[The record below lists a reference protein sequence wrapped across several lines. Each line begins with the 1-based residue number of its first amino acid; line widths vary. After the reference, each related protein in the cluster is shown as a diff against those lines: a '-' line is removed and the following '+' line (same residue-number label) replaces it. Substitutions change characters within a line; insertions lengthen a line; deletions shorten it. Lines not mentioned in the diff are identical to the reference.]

1 MFAAQKP
8 VFHPDN
14 DASRRMN
21 AGGNCAIEHRRFWIK
36 KPALLVRV
44 RRWKQ
49 NFQAIGCGQ
58 RPSRCWRARSACTGN
73 SIQPSG
79 SRSPVAWEPPV
90 DILET
95 ERAVLVLVALPGVD
109 FDEVKAVINQGE
121 LLISGS
127 RTYPEEM
134 RTAIIHRL
142 ELPQGRF
149 ERRVRLPAGRYSA
162 IHRSHSNG
170 HMLITLEKSE
180 ARKWLTPRQAPKRRS
195 RRGAF
200 AALAA

>member
-1 MFAAQKP
+1 MLARAE
-8 VFHPDN
+8 
-14 DASRRMN
+14 RM
-21 AGGNCAIEHRRFWIK
+21 HRQFF
-36 KPALLVRV
+36 P
-44 RRWKQ
+44 
-49 NFQAIGCGQ
+49 
-58 RPSRCWRARSACTGN
+58 
-73 SIQPSG
+73 PSG
-79 SRSPVAWEPPV
+79 SRSPVTWEPPV

-109 FDEVKAVINQGE
+109 FEEVNAVINHGE

-149 ERRVRLPAGRYSA
+149 ERRIHLPAGRYSA

-170 HMLITLEKSE
+170 HMLITLQKSE
-180 ARKWLTPRQAPKRRS
+180 AAN
-195 RRGAF
+195 G
-200 AALAA
+200 

>member
-1 MFAAQKP
+1 M
-8 VFHPDN
+8 
-14 DASRRMN
+14 
-21 AGGNCAIEHRRFWIK
+21 GI
-36 KPALLVRV
+36 ALLSVDRSGL
-44 RRWKQ
+44 K
-49 NFQAIGCGQ
+49 IGAVGSGEAMETKF
-58 RPSRCWRARSACTGN
+58 PSYWMWSEAFEVLARAERMHRQF
-73 SIQPSG
+73 IQPSG

-109 FDEVKAVINQGE
+109 FDEVKASISQGE

-162 IHRSHSNG
+162 IHRSASNG
-170 HMLITLEKSE
+170 HLLITLQKSE
-180 ARKWLTPRQAPKRRS
+180 AS
-195 RRGAF
+195 NG
-200 AALAA
+200 